1 MRLTARPKPAYAHG
15 AVPEARDA
23 TLLTRIEEL
32 HRAVPIS
39 VAHRDLLRELGS
51 EFVYA
56 RPLGGPGENIGW
68 LVLVRFGS
76 VLESRF
82 GFTREIPL
90 LYSPF
95 ADLQIRT
102 TDGLEARLAQLPSE
116 RRSVSTNE
124 VLVWAPDLRLAAKL
138 ESWSRAARVLLPMPS
153 DNDLEHPERLQRFID
168 LLASK
173 LASRDLYSARGYVTG
188 DQFFGRAVELQ
199 QVADSVRQQ
208 EVVGV
213 FGLRK
218 TGKTSLLNELKRSY
232 DSERDAGE
240 RLQLFVY
247 QDLEHLPSLSED
259 PVVELVQDL
268 AENIRR
274 RFKQEGLRTQ
284 ELADLPVGAS
294 PSDFRRA
301 LDRLLEKIADQA
313 TLVLLLDEIEYLC
326 PPNPGP
332 DTSGI
337 GYQRVRQLFGGLRKL
352 VQERDNFAFVL
363 AGLSSSAIESPELY
377 GAPNPL
383 FSFARPLY
391 LGPFSVSEAD
401 ELLNGIGRKVSL
413 HWPEDAVA
421 LAHGVSGGHALLIRE
436 LASIVLQN
444 QRHSRSNTV
453 QIRPGIVHQAI
464 PKWRTA
470 VASHVRDVLPHLR
483 RYYTDEADLAIM
495 LMDDP
500 GAFGDFAK
508 SYSDS
513 VGRLVDLGI
522 VSATPDGGW
531 MPTPLLQFSYEF
543 EKRPEADRP
552 VSGGAKPARSVEE
565 LISADESELVERK
578 ETLRAHGG
586 SVPDEVIV
594 DQVLK
599 ACLGFLNRRGGHVIV
614 GVTDDGTVVG
624 IDRDIKMCGSVDK
637 LLQFLTDKVRTKI
650 GNSGIDLISVTTPRC
665 GDSTVMII
673 EVLPS
678 PEPVFPAKPVDGKDG
693 LFVRNNNTTNV
704 LVGKEALDYVGRRW
718 KR

>member
-15 AVPEARDA
+15 AVTEASDA
-23 TLLTRIEEL
+23 TLIGRINEL
-32 HRAVPIS
+32 HLDVPIS
-39 VAHRDLLRELGS
+39 VEHRSLLRELGS

-56 RPLGGPGENIGW
+56 RPLVSHSEKIGW

-102 TDGLEARLAQLPSE
+102 TDGLESRLAQLPSE

-124 VLVWAPDLRLAAKL
+124 VLVWAPDSRLAAKL

-153 DNDLEHPERLQRFID
+153 EDALAHPERLQTFID

-199 QVADSVRQQ
+199 QVADSVRHR

-232 DSERDAGE
+232 DSERDVDE

-259 PVVELVQDL
+259 PVIELVQDL
-268 AENIRR
+268 AENVRR
-274 RFKQEGLRTQ
+274 RLKQEGLRTQ
-284 ELADLPVGAS
+284 ELADLPAGAS

-313 TLVLLLDEIEYLC
+313 TLILLLDEIEYLC
-326 PPNPGP
+326 PPNAGP
-332 DTSGI
+332 DTTGI

-363 AGLSSSAIESPELY
+363 AGLSSSAIESAELY

-391 LGPFSVSEAD
+391 LGPFSVREAD

-413 HWPEDAVA
+413 HWPEDAVV
-421 LAHGVSGGHALLIRE
+421 LAHDISGGHALLIRE

-453 QIRPGIVHQAI
+453 QIRPGVVHQAI
-464 PKWRTA
+464 PKWRAA
-470 VASHVRDVLPHLR
+470 VSSHVRDVLPHLR
-483 RYYTDEADLAIM
+483 RYYTDEVDLAIM

-500 GAFGDFAK
+500 GAFGDFARP
-508 SYSDS
+508 YSDS
-513 VGRLVDLGI
+513 VDRLVALGI
-522 VSATPDGGW
+522 VSANRDGTW
-531 MPTPLLQFSYEF
+531 KPTPLLQFSYEF
-543 EKRPEADRP
+543 EKRPDADRP
-552 VSGGAKPARSVEE
+552 ASSGVNPQRSADE
-565 LISADESELVERK
+565 LVAADESETLERK

-586 SVPDEVIV
+586 SIPDEVIV

-614 GVTDDGTVVG
+614 GVMDNGTVVG
-624 IDRDIKMCGSVDK
+624 IDRDINMCGSKDK
-637 LLQFLTDKVRTKI
+637 LIQFLTDKVRTKI
-650 GNSGIDLISVTTPRC
+650 GSSGIDLISVTTPRC
-665 GDSTVMII
+665 GGATVMILD
-673 EVLPS
+673 VLAS
-678 PEPVFPAKPVDGKDG
+678 PDPVFPVKPVDGKDG

-704 LVGKEALDYVGRRW
+704 LTGREALDYVGRRW
-718 KR
+718 NK